1 MLQKTS
7 NEMRMRKLKNHKI
20 SLCEIIQIN
29 DNNING
35 NQLFPK
41 YTIQE
46 ISNKIDHNW
55 LLFSTYNRIHWL
67 KLLVSELFQTKTY
80 KRPIKI
86 DLYIYV
92 YIFRDEFLVS
102 FLNQMQFFDTYLEYL
117 QVRLNYEV
125 KRSYF
130 AVL

>member
-20 SLCEIIQIN
+20 SLCENIQIN

-46 ISNKIDHNW
+46 ISNKIDHNS
-55 LLFSTYNRIHWL
+55 LLFSTCNRIHWL

-92 YIFRDEFLVS
+92 YIFRDEFLVF